1 MDNPAAESS
10 NELDPQQA
18 ADAFSSLLAGEPIDK
33 KMDESP
39 EAAAERLAAEELA
52 SKNQETPPAQDAQ
65 ADQAGAEKIP
75 VEVDG
80 KTIELTKAEIAE
92 HIKNGMRQADYTRKT
107 MELADTRK
115 AAEAETIKAQQE
127 RAAYAERLNVFA
139 IQLHGAIEQQSK
151 IDWQKLL
158 ETDPIEYMRQERIFN
173 ERQAAFAKAK
183 SELAQF
189 QEMQQAEQQKH
200 LGEFLSNQQQQ
211 LVAKL
216 PEWKDAAKRTAE
228 SAAIKQYL
236 AQEGFT
242 PEEIGSFVD
251 HRQVVL
257 SRKAMLYDNLMERAS
272 KATQRVATVPT
283 KVERPGNGDNGSS
296 ERNAEAMKRLTK
308 SGRIEDA
315 AAVFAGI
322 L

>member
-1 MDNPAAESS
+1 MSNSPSRPRLYTLRSS
-10 NELDPQQA
+10 RVPTPRLD
-18 ADAFSSLLAGEPIDK
+18 ADAVGQFTESIARFFGTGSYLLI
-33 KMDESP
+33 
-39 EAAAERLAAEELA
+39 
-52 SKNQETPPAQDAQ
+52 Q
-65 ADQAGAEKIP
+65 
-75 VEVDG
+75 
-80 KTIELTKAEIAE
+80 TIVVIVW
-92 HIKNGMRQADYTRKT
+92 IV
-107 MELADTRK
+107 
-115 AAEAETIKAQQE
+115 
-127 RAAYAERLNVFA
+127 LNVFA